1 MKHVYIVMF
10 CIWGF
15 VLQAQ
20 NPDMALDKA
29 TDDLGNVTDEFQELF
44 FKAIAQTA
52 INNPAKAIKAL
63 QQCKMIDS
71 TQMAVY
77 NLLGKNYQQLKD
89 FKLAETA
96 YQKALKLATEDNKKL
111 IRRQLFNFYLEQK
124 SIENAIKQALILSE
138 TDFSFKQELAN
149 LYLLNQQPQKA
160 LDVLHKI
167 EQILGYSDYRDQMR
181 LNIYMSTAMLK
192 EGETYFLNRLKEN
205 TYDMSPYLALL
216 ELYTVK
222 KDYNNIVKIGNQAK
236 EKISFSDQIDPYL
249 AQTYMLL
256 EQPNKAKKATKNVVQ
271 SRRLTETK
279 KLEVIKAYKRF
290 TANDKDLQQDLLE
303 VLNSAISTEEQ
314 SASKAELAQFYKT
327 KNPQK
332 AYGYFKEALDNKP
345 QDFKLYKEVI
355 NLGLLLGE
363 FSEVLNYTNSA
374 LELFPAQPVFYYA
387 KSAALY
393 EQNNIEKALQQLDMG
408 FSLLVGQPQLQQNFH
423 TLYIKIYKNLDQP
436 EKIKFHQSQL
446 KN

>member
-1 MKHVYIVMF
+1 MF

-15 VLQAQ
+15 ALQAQ
-20 NPDMALDKA
+20 NPSMALEPA
-29 TDDLGNVTDEFQELF
+29 TDDLGNVTDKFQELF

-52 INNPAKAIKAL
+52 INNPSKAIEAL

-77 NLLGKNYQQLKD
+77 NLLGKNHQQLKN
-89 FKLAETA
+89 FKSAESA
-96 YQKALKLATEDNKKL
+96 YQKAQKLASEDNKKL
-111 IRRQLFNFYLEQK
+111 IRRQLFDLYLEQK
-124 SIENAIKQALILSE
+124 SIEKAIEQALILSE

-160 LDVLHKI
+160 LDILHKI

-181 LNIYMSTAMLK
+181 LNIYMSTAMFQ
-192 EGETYFLNRLKEN
+192 EGEAYFSNRLKTN
-205 TYDMSPYLALL
+205 TTDISPYLALL
-216 ELYTVK
+216 ELFSVK
-222 KDYNNIVKIGNQAK
+222 KDYKNIINIALQAK
-236 EKISFSDQIDPYL
+236 QNISYSDQVDAYL
-249 AQTYMLL
+249 AKAYMVLNH
-256 EQPNKAKKATKNVVQ
+256 PKKAKKATKNVVQ
-271 SRRLTETK
+271 SRRLTEAK
-279 KLEVIKAYKRF
+279 KLEVIKAYKTF
-290 TANDKDLQQDLLE
+290 TAQDQDLQQDLLE

-332 AYGYFKEALDNKP
+332 AYDYFKQALDNKP

-355 NLGLLLGE
+355 NLGLMLGA
-363 FSEVLNYTNSA
+363 FSEVLNYSNSA

-393 EQNNIEKALQQLDMG
+393 EQSNLKNALQQLDMG
-408 FSLLVGQPQLQQNFH
+408 FSLLVGQLALQQKFH
-423 TLYIKIYKNLDQP
+423 ALYIKIYKGLKQP
-436 EKIKFHQSQL
+436 EAVKFHQSQL
-446 KN
+446 NK